1 MVCEKKDGHMAS
13 PMSYSACTCFQDILA
28 EVEENGE
35 GLQEIMDVIGGG
47 SGGGGGSVGGGSG
60 GESGVIQTPNYPDFY
75 PASSYEVIKEYKY
88 WHNHTVTIA
97 LLGVESR
104 GRLWKADQ
112 AHI

>member
-1 MVCEKKDGHMAS
+1 MAS

-75 PASSYEVIKEYKY
+75 PASYYEVVSAYKY
-88 WHNHTVTIA
+88 WHMLPYI
-97 LLGVESR
+97 LIGVEPGGQPR
-104 GRLWKADQ
+104 KADQ
-112 AHI
+112 AHL